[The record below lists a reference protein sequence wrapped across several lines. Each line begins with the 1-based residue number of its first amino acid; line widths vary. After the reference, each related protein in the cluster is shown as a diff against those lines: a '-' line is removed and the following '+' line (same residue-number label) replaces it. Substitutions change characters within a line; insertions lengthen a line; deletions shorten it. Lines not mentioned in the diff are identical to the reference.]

1 MEHENPRLYQRVS
14 REPIWTTLTKNIS
27 VLMLIFNMF
36 MHLKLHYSIPICKPN
51 SEKQVYILKKINQ
64 LTKSYN
70 KAFLL
75 EAKQNYTALIS
86 SSYTKKKS
94 SHKQILSMF
103 TQANYINI
111 LMKIKYATPGT
122 LLL

>member
-86 SSYTKKKS
+86 SSYTKK
-94 SHKQILSMF
+94 II
-103 TQANYINI
+103 TQANPINVHTSK
-111 LMKIKYATPGT
+111 LYQYFDEN
-122 LLL
+122 